1 VCALSSRASR
11 AHDRLSSVH
20 QNRCP
25 MNGSSYRLQAHTAAT
40 KALSQRMCCW
50 DSIVDIVFK
59 EDYNHASRLVQ
70 RLTQSHTSSAI
81 TMEKSE
87 KKVTFEIY

>member
-1 VCALSSRASR
+1 VCALSSRTSR
-11 AHDRLSSVH
+11 AHDRLPSVH
-20 QNRCP
+20 QNKSP

-50 DSIVDIVFK
+50 DSIADIVFK
-59 EDYNHASRLVQ
+59 EDDNHASRLVQ
-70 RLTQSHTSSAI
+70 RLTRSHTSSAI
-81 TMEKSE
+81 IIKVE